1 MKKRISIA
9 FAGQPNSGKSTLF
22 NMMTGAHQHVA
33 NYPGITV
40 EKKTGEYG
48 SFGQEVFITD
58 LPGTYSLTS
67 YSPEERVSRNFILN
81 DKPELIVNITDGSN
95 LERHLY
101 LTFQILEMR
110 RPVVMYMNK
119 MDAASYSGLKI
130 NVQKFSEKLGIPI
143 VAGSAKKKENV
154 TELKKTIFDMSENE
168 SGQNSFQLVYG
179 EDMERSL
186 VQITEALRSSLKTP
200 DFDIPLRWLA
210 VKLCEKDS
218 AASEEY
224 SEHFENFDSVLNL
237 IQSLEKEHKE
247 KHKHSFEIEIALARS
262 AAAKKLTAEC
272 IERVVPEQKDVEAL
286 NTKKRIAG
294 IVSAAV
300 LLFITYS
307 VLDSLFLMI
316 AESFSAGIFA
326 NDYIRISLSAVLG
339 AAFVAGAVFVYLRG
353 SADSINSTDR
363 VDRVLCHR
371 FFGIVI
377 LVELVLVFYWIT
389 VILGYKMTDKVF
401 PIFKFVRAVVSQ
413 LIPSS
418 GVIQSGLLRGLFLN
432 GIIDGAIMILNYIP
446 IFFCLFALVAF
457 LEDVGYMA
465 RLAFIMDRILR
476 KFGLHGQSTL
486 PMILSGVIMGGCVV
500 PGVMST
506 RTIRDDKSRLVTL
519 LVLPLLN
526 CMAKIPF
533 YALITGIFFAR
544 NQWLVL
550 GGISFFTLI
559 VALIVARYFS
569 LYVVPGTPEPF
580 VLELPSYNLP
590 TLRGIII
597 RTFERLWSFI
607 KKVATTV
614 VAVSVVIWAGV
625 SFPSLAAERTA
636 EYEAK
641 KDEMIKQFAE
651 DLDNSYSQY
660 FASEKGFLEHDK
672 IAERIYLMKSLNFFG
687 SEKINVKS
695 ANRIFLQNPEIA
707 KVVLR
712 GKIELGENA
721 PAFKEYLL
729 QYTAAYGDFE
739 RVYSE
744 TEEFKKPVLKSEFY
758 SHWEKV
764 NPFFFAIV
772 RTGKITLTG
781 TVAVDSEAAAVS
793 RGLRSTISDLKLMSG
808 DLKRETL
815 ENSILG
821 YIGKFM
827 EPVTQ
832 YAGFDWKINIAILG
846 SFAAKEALV
855 STLGTIYSVESG
867 DDNSGEVLE
876 ERIQNQDTGMTPL
889 DGLAIMILISLFP
902 PCIATIMATHTE
914 TQSIGWTLFSM
925 LYPIVL
931 SSLVAVLVF
940 QLGCLFGF

>member
-1 MKKRISIA
+1 MKEKISIA

-22 NMMTGAHQHVA
+22 NMMTGARQHVA

-40 EKKTGEYG
+40 EKKTGEYR
-48 SFGQEVFITD
+48 SFDQDVFITD

-81 DKPELIVNITDGSN
+81 EKPELIVNITDGSN

-101 LTFQILEMR
+101 LTFQLLEMQC
-110 RPVVMYMNK
+110 PVIMYMNK
-119 MDAASYSGLKI
+119 MDSAHYAGLRIDTEKL
-130 NVQKFSEKLGIPI
+130 SRKLGIPI
-143 VAGSAKKKENV
+143 IAGSAKKKEKI
-154 TELKKTIFDMSENE
+154 TDLKQAISNMSEISE
-168 SGQNSFQLVYG
+168 KQNSFQLSYG
-179 EDMERSL
+179 DDMERAL
-186 VQITEALRSSLKTP
+186 AQITVALQAAAKNQNYAV
-200 DFDIPLRWLA
+200 PLRWLA

-218 AASEEY
+218 AAEEQGKN
-224 SEHFENFDSVLNL
+224 FENFEDILQL
-237 IQSLEKEHKE
+237 LQTLEAEHKE

-262 AAAKKLTAEC
+262 AAAKKLVAEC
-272 IERVVPEQKDVEAL
+272 IEKIVPEEKTVASV
-286 NTKKRIAG
+286 TMKRKIAG
-294 IVSAAV
+294 TAAAAV
-300 LLFITYS
+300 LLFVSYS
-307 VLDSLFLMI
+307 VLDSIFLTVSDFFI
-316 AESFSAGIFA
+316 NEW
-326 NDYIRISLSAVLG
+326 IRIPLSIGLSVAFVIG
-339 AAFVAGAVFVYLRG
+339 AALVYLKNGTG
-353 SADSINSTDR
+353 SISETDR

-371 FFGIVI
+371 FFGVI
-377 LVELVLVFYWIT
+377 ILIELVLVFYWIT

-401 PIFKFVRAVVSQ
+401 PMFKFFRAIVSQ
-413 LIPSS
+413 LIPAS

-432 GIIDGAIMILNYIP
+432 GIIDGAIMILNYVP

-519 LVLPLLN
+519 LILPLLN

-533 YALITGIFFAR
+533 YALITGIFFVK

-550 GGISFFTLI
+550 GGISFFTLV
-559 VALIVARYFS
+559 VALIVAKYFS

-625 SFPSLAAERTA
+625 TFPALGSEKAS
-636 EYEAK
+636 EYEMRKNEVITEFSAG
-641 KDEMIKQFAE
+641 
-651 DLDNSYSQY
+651 LHNSYSQ
-660 FASEKGFLEHDK
+660 FFTSEKGFLEYDK
-672 IAERIYLMKSLNFFG
+672 INERLYLMKALNWFG
-687 SEKINVKS
+687 VAAWDNAA
-695 ANRIFLQNPEIA
+695 ANRLFMQNPEMA
-707 KVVLR
+707 KIVLR
-712 GKIELGENA
+712 GKLELGDTA
-721 PAFKEYLL
+721 PAFKKYLKRYEKAHTEFL
-729 QYTAAYGDFE
+729 KNFAQA
-739 RVYSE
+739 
-744 TEEFKKPVLKSEFY
+744 EEFKKPLLKAEFY
-758 SHWEKV
+758 SYWQNV

-772 RTGKITLTG
+772 RTGKISVEGSL
-781 TVAVDSEAAAVS
+781 AVDTEAAKVS
-793 RGLRSTISDLKLMSG
+793 RGIRSAASEFKLISG
-808 DLKRETL
+808 ELKRETL

-821 YIGKFM
+821 RIGKFV
-827 EPVTQ
+827 EPVTK

-867 DDNSGEVLE
+867 EDNSGEVLE
-876 ERIQNQDTGMTPL
+876 ERIQNQETGMTPL
-889 DGLAIMILISLFP
+889 DGLTIMILISLFP
-902 PCIATIMATHTE
+902 PCIATVMATHTE
-914 TQSIGWTLFSM
+914 TRSIGWTLFSI
-925 LYPIVL
+925 LYPVVL

-940 QLGCLFGF
+940 QTGCLLGF